1 MTWCISGVRCSALL
15 LALWASSAQAQA
27 QAQAESSRTLKE
39 VVVTA
44 TRVEQPLAD
53 LLADVSI
60 IDRDAIERSGAASLP
75 DVLRG
80 LPGVEMV
87 RNGGAGASTSVYL
100 RGAESRFTAV
110 YVNGVRMDS
119 QATGGVSWEAIPL
132 AQIERVEVL
141 RGPAAAVYGSD
152 ALGGVIQIFTR
163 KGDGVFSPS
172 VSLGVGNYGTSK
184 LDVALSGGEGHW
196 DYALALGT
204 ESSKGFNARVQAGQN
219 PDDDGY
225 KSDSASLRLGAA
237 LVAGHRLEASFLG
250 NDQNSQYDSTGVADN
265 RNLRQVQATGL
276 SWSGAWS
283 DAYRTTVSVNES
295 VERYETLPSPYVTKT
310 LLRGYLLQN
319 EWRAGTHLLT
329 ATLERR
335 EDLLNNASTTPRD
348 TSRFQ
353 NALALGY
360 GLAGEVHSVQA
371 NIRRDQDSEFGQQ
384 ATGSLA
390 YGYAITPQWRATLA
404 SSTAFRAP
412 TLYQRFSVYGT
423 ADLQPETSRNQELAL
438 RYRQGPAQF
447 AATVYFNEVSNLISY
462 TARTGSCINNRP
474 PVALSSRG
482 CYLNTA
488 RARYRGVTL
497 SAQSM
502 VADVH
507 WHASLDLQDPRDGV
521 TGDLLAR
528 RATHH
533 AVLGGST
540 RWGVWSMG
548 AQALLSSARYDKV
561 PNATVL
567 PAYAVLNVSATRP
580 LSPQWSVLVRVDNAT
595 DASYQL
601 AETYAAAGR
610 TLYVG
615 LKWAP

>member
-1 MTWCISGVRCSALL
+1 MKLCVSRVRLAVLAATWPLCLL
-15 LALWASSAQAQA
+15 VQAQEA
-27 QAQAESSRTLKE
+27 APRVLQE

-44 TRVEQPLAD
+44 TRVVQPLTD
-53 LLADVSI
+53 VLADVSI
-60 IDRDAIERSGAASLP
+60 LDREAIERSGAAALP

-87 RNGGAGASTSVYL
+87 RNGGAGAASSVYL

-163 KGDGVFSPS
+163 QGDGGFSPS
-172 VSLGVGNYGTSK
+172 VSMGMGSYGTSK
-184 LDVALSGGEGHW
+184 LDLSLSGGDAQW
-196 DYALALGT
+196 DYALGLGT
-204 ESSKGFNARVQAGQN
+204 ESSKGFNARVLASQN

-225 KSDSASLRLGAA
+225 KNDSASLRLGAA
-237 LVAGHRLEASFLG
+237 LIAGHRLEASFLG
-250 NDQNSQYDSTGVADN
+250 NDQNSQYDSTGVVDN
-265 RNLRQVQATGL
+265 RNLRRLQATGL
-276 SWSGAWS
+276 SWTGQWS
-283 DAYRTTVSVNES
+283 EAYRTTVSVNES
-295 VERYETLPSPYVTKT
+295 LERYETIPSPYATT
-310 LLRGYLLQN
+310 THLRGYLLQN
-319 EWRAGTHLLT
+319 EWRKGVNLFT

-335 EDLLNNASTTPRD
+335 EDQLNNASTTPRD
-348 TSRFQ
+348 TNRFQ

-371 NIRRDQDSEFGQQ
+371 NIRQDQDSEFGPQN
-384 ATGSLA
+384 TGSLA
-390 YGYAITPQWRATLA
+390 YGYAITPQWRVTVAG
-404 SSTAFRAP
+404 STAFRAP

-423 ADLQPETSRNQELAL
+423 ADVLPETSRNQELAL
-438 RYRQGPAQF
+438 RYRHGVTEF
-447 AATVYFNEVSNLISY
+447 GATVYLNEVSNLITY
-462 TARTGSCINNRP
+462 TSRTGNCINNKP
-474 PVALSSRG
+474 PVALASRG

-488 RARYRGVTL
+488 QARYRGVTL
-497 SAQSM
+497 SAKSV

-533 AVLGGST
+533 AVVGGHT
-540 RWGVWSMG
+540 RWGAWSFG
-548 AQALLSSARYDKV
+548 AEAQLSSSRYDKV

-567 PAYAVLNVSATRP
+567 PTYALLNLSATRP
-580 LSPQWSVLVRVDNAT
+580 LSPQWSGLLRVDNVT
-595 DASYQL
+595 DATYQL
-601 AETYAAAGR
+601 ADTYATAGR